1 MKDYMVECT
10 GNCSYPI
17 YKRRKFLFFG
27 YWSWMY
33 TEVTLDSAMRLVDN
47 LRLINNSL
55 DKPHKAEWEPSE
67 DGP

>member
-55 DKPHKAEWEPSE
+55 DKS
-67 DGP
+67 